1 MIKANSGLS
10 DEEIDKMV
18 KDAEAHADEDR
29 KFEELA
35 QVRNTADALVHST
48 QKTLKEHGDKATDEE
63 KQAIETAIQD
73 VEEAL
78 KADDVDAINAKVE
91 ALTQASSALAQK
103 IYADQSADAGAEQAE
118 GTADSTADDAV
129 DAEFEEVKDNK

>member
-1 MIKANSGLS
+1 
-10 DEEIDKMV
+10 
-18 KDAEAHADEDR
+18 
-29 KFEELA
+29 
-35 QVRNTADALVHST
+35 VHSS

-63 KQAIETAIQD
+63 KQAIETAIVD

-78 KADDVDAINAKVE
+78 KGDDADAINAKVE

-103 IYADQSADAGAEQAE
+103 IYADQSGEAGGE
-118 GTADSTADDAV
+118 GPEATADSSSEDAV